1 MGTLHPL
8 GRRTI
13 KKSKENKREK
23 NIKRKRGTKWKDVNP
38 MT

>member
-23 NIKRKRGTKWKDVNP
+23 IKRKRGTKWKDVNP